1 MNKNYESNMEKRLI
15 IVALGDSLTVGFQ
28 SNNPYSTPYT
38 YYLTL
43 KIEEMF
49 KELKRDQ
56 SVYIYN
62 KGVVGDLTSGMLHRF
77 YDDVILLKPK
87 YVIILGGS
95 NDIGWGFSPSIVF
108 KNLEKMYSIARKW
121 SIEPIA
127 CTIPSILGF
136 DSLIPPREELNNLI
150 IEYCKKN
157 KIPFADLFT
166 ATSDP
171 NTKRLLEEYSDDG
184 LHLTTKGYKKI
195 ADVIFEVLSNLII

>member
-87 YVIILGGS
+87 YV
-95 NDIGWGFSPSIVF
+95 
-108 KNLEKMYSIARKW
+108 
-121 SIEPIA
+121 
-127 CTIPSILGF
+127 
-136 DSLIPPREELNNLI
+136 
-150 IEYCKKN
+150 
-157 KIPFADLFT
+157 
-166 ATSDP
+166 
-171 NTKRLLEEYSDDG
+171 
-184 LHLTTKGYKKI
+184 
-195 ADVIFEVLSNLII
+195 